1 MSDAYALRDV
11 RVVLGG
17 RPVLDLPTLRLAAG
31 ATTAL
36 VGANGAGKSTLL
48 RLLAFLLPPAAGAVT
63 FAGVPV
69 AYAAAGLTALR
80 RRVTYVASAP
90 YLFRGTVRH
99 NVGYGLRAR
108 RRDDPAAVEAA
119 LAAVGLAALA
129 ERPARTLSSGEAQ
142 RVALARALALAP
154 EVLLF
159 DEPTANLDRDSAP
172 RIEAA
177 LAALARR
184 GCTVV
189 LATHDR
195 EQAARLAGATIALAD
210 GRLRPA

>member
-17 RPVLDLPTLRLAAG
+17 RPVLAVPALQLAAG
-31 ATTAL
+31 AMTAL

-48 RLLAFLLPPAAGAVT
+48 RLLAFLLPPAAGAVE
-63 FAGVPV
+63 FAGTPV
-69 AYAAAGLTALR
+69 AWSARPLAALR

-90 YLFRGTVRH
+90 YLFRGTVPD
-99 NVGYGLRAR
+99 NVGYGLRVR
-108 RRDDPAAVEAA
+108 RRHDAAAVDAA
-119 LAAVGLAALA
+119 LAAVGLTALA
-129 ERPARTLSSGEAQ
+129 GRPARTLSSGEAQ
-142 RVALARALALAP
+142 RVALARALVIRP

-159 DEPTANLDRDSAP
+159 DEPTANLDRDSVP
-172 RIEAA
+172 RIEAV
-177 LAALARR
+177 LAALPER

-195 EQAARLAGATIALAD
+195 AQAERLAGRVVRLED
-210 GRLRPA
+210 GQVEIP